1 MKFLEAALA
10 VLAILPLVTTFI
22 NSIVASVVISG
33 SARVF
38 TCLSYS
44 ELLGKC
50 GKRCLILR
58 IIMRLEHDNVCRR
71 HSA

>member
-50 GKRCLILR
+50 GK
-58 IIMRLEHDNVCRR
+58 
-71 HSA
+71 

>member
-22 NSIVASVVISG
+22 NSIVASVLISG
-33 SARVF
+33 SAHVF
-38 TCLSYS
+38 TCFSYS

-50 GKRCLILR
+50 GK
-58 IIMRLEHDNVCRR
+58 
-71 HSA
+71 